1 MIRASLNDKNV
12 NLAFFGQTHELFAK
26 VIKTVKANNC
36 AYSKE
41 TRQWST
47 PALKYDM
54 VKASLEDLDIIEESF
69 STEELLEA
77 QNCKSSQII
86 EKVRRIPD
94 FSLMNYPPIKGLAP
108 HEKFQVEGIAK
119 GINRSCYAFY
129 WGMGSGKS
137 YVTSSLIAHRLYKY
151 HDCAKVVLITSN
163 VGVLNLYHELF
174 KFIKGLDE
182 SKVKI
187 ANKDYRNPFDDKETE
202 IVVTSYNSFRLI
214 CNYYKAK
221 KKISSANPRKPFLPL
236 EEWAEGKPLMLI
248 LDESHNVANTK
259 SQQGNL
265 VMIHA
270 PLFKY
275 RYEFSGTP
283 ADKVEKEYSQ
293 FKILDPALVWNL
305 SYSDWLDKLAYIG
318 NYFSKYAIKSWRR
331 EEVEKQNQRFLKSYG
346 NYYNTTDLVDLPEYF
361 EKRIYIPMSGSHRKI
376 YEELTVTDLQSYGSA
391 RDIVSRFPYL
401 MLSVDNPFLL
411 EKHKDKFGDTLNNY
425 LSKFKEKDLAK
436 FEVIE
441 DIINDHEGEKGI
453 IWAIHPDTIHRLE
466 KRFKKYSPISIT
478 GETPQEE
485 RFQMVEEF
493 KKNKEHKL
501 LIANIMCLN
510 TSVTITEAT
519 YQIYVER
526 SFDFTTYDQST
537 ARAYRIGQTK
547 DFHSYLLMYDKSLDV
562 LLDKSLKNKGTLIQ
576 GLVSKGFLTKEQWKM
591 IFNCTDNDH
600 VENIMF

>member
-1 MIRASLNDKNV
+1 MIQATLKDKNIYLSV
-12 NLAFFGQTHELFAK
+12 LGQTHDLFARI
-26 VIKTVKANNC
+26 IKTLKANNC
-36 AYSKE
+36 AYDKE
-41 TRQWST
+41 TKLWTT
-47 PALKYDM
+47 PALKYDV
-54 VKASLEDLDIIEESF
+54 VKSALEDLDIIQEFF
-69 STEELLEA
+69 SAEDFLEA
-77 QNCKSSQII
+77 QNCTSTQIM

-94 FSLMNYPPIKGLAP
+94 FSIMNYPPVKGLAP
-108 HEKFQVEGIAK
+108 HEGFQKEGISK

-137 YVTSSLIAHRLYKY
+137 YVASALIAHRLYKY

-182 SKVKI
+182 KKVKI

-221 KKISSANPRKPFLPL
+221 KKITSASPRKPFLPL
-236 EEWAEGKPLMLI
+236 EEWSEGKPLMLI
-248 LDESHNVANTK
+248 LDESHNVANSK

-293 FKILDPALVWNL
+293 FRILDPALVWNL
-305 SYSDWLDKLAYIG
+305 SYSDWLDKLANIG
-318 NYFSKYAIKSWRR
+318 NYFSKYAIRSWRK

-346 NYYNTTDLVDLPEYF
+346 NYYKTTDLVDLPEYF
-361 EKRIYIPMSGSHRKI
+361 EKRIYVPMSPLHRKI
-376 YEELTVTDLQSYGSA
+376 YEELTVTDLQSYGST

-401 MLSVDNPFLL
+401 MLGIDNPFLL
-411 EKHKDKFGDTLNNY
+411 EKHKNKFGETLNNY

-441 DIINDHEGEKGI
+441 DIILDHEGEKGI
-453 IWAIHPDTIHRLE
+453 VWAIHPDTLHRLE
-466 KRFKKYSPISIT
+466 KRFEKYNPVCIT
-478 GETPQEE
+478 GETPQEV
-485 RFQMVEEF
+485 RFQMVEDF
-493 KKNKEHKL
+493 RKKKEHKL

-519 YQIYVER
+519 YQIYTER

-547 DFHSYLLMYDKSLDV
+547 NFSSYLLMYDRSLDV
-562 LLDKSLKNKGTLIQ
+562 LLDKSLKNKGTLVQ
-576 GLVSKGFLTKEQWKM
+576 GLVSKGFLTNEQWKT
-591 IFNCTDNDH
+591 IFNCTEEDKI
-600 VENIMF
+600 EAIF

>member
-1 MIRASLNDKNV
+1 MIQATLKDKNIYLSV
-12 NLAFFGQTHELFAK
+12 LGQTHDLFARI
-26 VIKTVKANNC
+26 IKTLKANNC
-36 AYSKE
+36 AYDKE
-41 TRQWST
+41 TKLWTT
-47 PALKYDM
+47 PALKYDV
-54 VKASLEDLDIIEESF
+54 VKSELEDLDIIQEFF
-69 STEELLEA
+69 SAEDFLEA
-77 QNCKSSQII
+77 QNCTSTQIM

-94 FSLMNYPPIKGLAP
+94 FSIMNYPPVKGLAP
-108 HEKFQVEGIAK
+108 HEGFQKEGISK

-137 YVTSSLIAHRLYKY
+137 YVASSLIAHRLYKY

-182 SKVKI
+182 KKVKI

-214 CNYYKAK
+214 CNYYKAE
-221 KKISSANPRKPFLPL
+221 KKITSASPRKPFLPL
-236 EEWAEGKPLMLI
+236 EEWSEGEPLMLI
-248 LDESHNVANTK
+248 LDESHNVANSK

-293 FKILDPALVWNL
+293 FRILDPALVWNL
-305 SYSDWLDKLAYIG
+305 SYSDWLDKLANIG
-318 NYFSKYAIKSWRR
+318 NYFSKYAIRSWRK

-346 NYYNTTDLVDLPEYF
+346 NYYKTTDLVDLPEYF
-361 EKRIYIPMSGSHRKI
+361 EKRIYVPMSPLHRKI
-376 YEELTVTDLQSYGSA
+376 YEELTVTDLQSYGST

-401 MLSVDNPFLL
+401 MLGIDNPFLL
-411 EKHKDKFGDTLNNY
+411 EKHKNKFGETLNNY

-441 DIINDHEGEKGI
+441 DIILDHEGEKGI
-453 IWAIHPDTIHRLE
+453 VWAIHPDTLHRLE
-466 KRFKKYSPISIT
+466 KRFEKYNPVCIT
-478 GETPQEE
+478 GETPQEV
-485 RFQMVEEF
+485 RFQMVEDF
-493 KKNKEHKL
+493 RKKKEHKL

-519 YQIYVER
+519 YQIYTER

-547 DFHSYLLMYDKSLDV
+547 NFSSYLLMYDRSLDV
-562 LLDKSLKNKGTLIQ
+562 LLDKSLKNKGTLVQ
-576 GLVSKGFLTKEQWKM
+576 GLVSKGFLTNEQWKT
-591 IFNCTDNDH
+591 IFNCTEEDKI
-600 VENIMF
+600 EAIF